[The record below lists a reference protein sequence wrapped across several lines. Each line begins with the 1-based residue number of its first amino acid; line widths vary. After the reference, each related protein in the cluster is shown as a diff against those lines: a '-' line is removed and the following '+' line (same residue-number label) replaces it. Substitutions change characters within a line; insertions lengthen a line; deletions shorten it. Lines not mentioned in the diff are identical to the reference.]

1 MLPEWFARRVISRL
15 RLPLR
20 AIKPW
25 WSRKRRMTKTLARE
39 RDSHSIWLLVIPA
52 VSRRTHVELNKTAN
66 NSSLLLRK
74 SQRRTYTRERER
86 ERERERAPW
95 LAPVLYAVTS
105 MHQSYSGLSLS
116 SLSLLSLFSLSFPS
130 SHFFPSK
137 DALEELSK
145 GFSPLHD

>member
-86 ERERERAPW
+86 GRERP
-95 LAPVLYAVTS
+95 
-105 MHQSYSGLSLS
+105 GLHRFCTQLPACISHTLVF
-116 SLSLLSLFSLSFPS
+116 LSLLSLFSLSFPS